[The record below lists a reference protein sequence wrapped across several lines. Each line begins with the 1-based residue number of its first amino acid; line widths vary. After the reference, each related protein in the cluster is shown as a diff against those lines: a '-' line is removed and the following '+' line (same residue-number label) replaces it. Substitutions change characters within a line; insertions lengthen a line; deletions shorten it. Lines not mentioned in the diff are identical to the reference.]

1 MIKAIVVITR
11 PINVLISMLSVYLGG
26 VISFDMY
33 YSNDLLLACLSAGL
47 IAGYGNIC
55 NDIYDIETD
64 RKSKPFRPLV
74 LGQITI
80 KQAAFLTF
88 ILAMIGILLALT
100 VNKTCLLIASI
111 VSIALLVYTP
121 IFKGRGYW
129 GNLLIS
135 AVSAFAFFYGAAAVG
150 NLFGGII
157 PAVFAFLFHFIREIV
172 KDMEDYEADK
182 ACNVQTGAVK
192 YGFAVSTKLAI
203 VMILLLIFATLI
215 PGLFRIYGPIYLIIV
230 LAGTDIFLLYFII
243 RLLRAPDKAAYRF
256 IAGSMKAVM
265 PMGIIAVFIGSRG
278 W

>member
-11 PINVLISMLSVYLGG
+11 PINVFISMLSVYLGG
-26 VISFDMY
+26 IISFDMY
-33 YSNDLLLACLSAGL
+33 YSDVLLLACLSAGL

-55 NDIYDIETD
+55 NDIFDIETD
-64 RKSKPFRPLV
+64 RKAKPFRPLV
-74 LGQITI
+74 SGQITV
-80 KQAAFLTF
+80 KQAI
-88 ILAMIGILLALT
+88 ILAMILAMMGLI
-100 VNKTCLLIASI
+100 VAMIINITCLLIASI

-121 IFKGRGYW
+121 LFYGRGYW

-172 KDMEDYEADK
+172 KEMEDYEADK

-230 LAGTDIFLLYFII
+230 LAGTDLFLLYFVV

-256 IAGSMKAVM
+256 IAGFMKVIM
-265 PMGIIAVFIGSRG
+265 PLGILAVFIGSRG